1 MMLGEK
7 IGERS
12 SGPAGCRVAGL
23 SGGAGGFGRSATMLY
38 QALGILSSSRT
49 NFFLYS
55 LMTYLLSKD
64 ASARGSALRDGD
76 ALMLCSV

>member
-23 SGGAGGFGRSATMLY
+23 SGGAGGVGRSATMLY

-64 ASARGSALRDGD
+64 ASVSWFCVAG
-76 ALMLCSV
+76 

>member
-1 MMLGEK
+1 MMLGGK

-12 SGPAGCRVAGL
+12 SGPAGCRVPGC
-23 SGGAGGFGRSATMLY
+23 SGGAGGAGRSGTMLY

-55 LMTYLLSKD
+55 LMTYLLSND
-64 ASARGSALRDGD
+64 AWADG
-76 ALMLCSV
+76 AVVE